1 MLALLTNNTTAV
13 ADGVVQFEVVT
24 TNAGASQS
32 VVAVSM
38 GATTT
43 VTVKMFT
50 NPTATNPWVQIAA
63 GITSSGTIT
72 LPGAGLYCV
81 NVARSAGADRAD
93 VTVHG
98 YVRSYPPS
106 NVV

>member
-1 MLALLTNNTTAV
+1 MLALISNNTTTV
-13 ADGVVQFEVVT
+13 ADGAAQFEIVT

-50 NPTATNPWVQIAA
+50 NSTATNPWVQIAA
-63 GITSSGTIT
+63 GITASGTIT

-81 NVARSAGADRAD
+81 NITRSAGADRAD

-98 YVRSYPPS
+98 FARSYPPS
-106 NVV
+106 NIV